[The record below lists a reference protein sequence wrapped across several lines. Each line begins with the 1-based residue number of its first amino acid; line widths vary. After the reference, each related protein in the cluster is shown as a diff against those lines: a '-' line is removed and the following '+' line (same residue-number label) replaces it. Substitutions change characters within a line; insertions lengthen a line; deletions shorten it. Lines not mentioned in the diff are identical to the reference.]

1 MAVQLGDNGF
11 RYGLMTRL
19 LHWSMA
25 ALLAWQFAG
34 MGVKLIVGKASI
46 TAFWVGSHKSIGVV
60 LLLLLIVRAAWGL
73 YNLRVRPAH
82 GGGFWGSAALAGHL
96 VLYALM
102 LIVPASALLRQYGS
116 GKPMELFGLPFIFG
130 SGVETA
136 WMTAPANAFHG
147 LAAWVLLAAIFGHVV
162 MVLVHR
168 FVWKDETTARMM
180 G

>member
-34 MGVKLIVGKASI
+34 MGVKLIVGKAPI

-60 LLLLLIVRAAWGL
+60 LLLLLIFRAVWGL

-82 GGGFWGSAALAGHL
+82 GADSGG
-96 VLYALM
+96 
-102 LIVPASALLRQYGS
+102 
-116 GKPMELFGLPFIFG
+116 
-130 SGVETA
+130 
-136 WMTAPANAFHG
+136 
-147 LAAWVLLAAIFGHVV
+147 
-162 MVLVHR
+162 
-168 FVWKDETTARMM
+168 ARRWP
-180 G
+180 GIWCSTR